1 MWKGFVITSQWQF
14 SLFWLRKKDLP
25 TDWQNKSTHTVPC
38 KANSLPNPETA
49 EVQIQPCTLLTS
61 VVYLY
66 PHSFVSPWNN
76 FYVLPWLCRALC
88 WQGPE
93 CTSRFCNLLPLSCR
107 FGCLCSRSVMI
118 QWNVIWDQSA
128 VRRAVCQRAGRSR
141 LGPPQFRWEPWYR
154 ASLVFSPH
162 LGWTVRVFVP
172 DCGHGWSWLD
182 FLAHPRGLTDLLA
195 MCGHCH
201 QTCSALLAWSM
212 CLCALLP
219 EVPAVL
225 TASPAHLCSSGS
237 PSSSAAPQ
245 APLPS
250 SWHGPQ
256 HHRVSETP
264 GEDGQW
270 YERHYCYDNKADVAF
285 LCLPSSTWEAKAK
298 FRPLGA
304 SRDAGRAAG
313 RRSSLDTALDPS
325 QALAAACFKGIAL
338 DLPSWDFLAHKPPA
352 ADDRGNFVVLQP
364 SGPRDLFKTFSRLF
378 SACFSHYDVFNCH
391 YVRYLRYSGRCWGC
405 LLVPRNGQ
413 VLYFPRKLV

>member
-1 MWKGFVITSQWQF
+1 
-14 SLFWLRKKDLP
+14 
-25 TDWQNKSTHTVPC
+25 
-38 KANSLPNPETA
+38 
-49 EVQIQPCTLLTS
+49 
-61 VVYLY
+61 
-66 PHSFVSPWNN
+66 
-76 FYVLPWLCRALC
+76 
-88 WQGPE
+88 
-93 CTSRFCNLLPLSCR
+93 
-107 FGCLCSRSVMI
+107 MI
-118 QWNVIWDQSA
+118 QWNVIWVQSA
-128 VRRAVCQRAGRSR
+128 VRRAVCQRAVRSR

-154 ASLVFSPH
+154 ASLVLSPH

-182 FLAHPRGLTDLLA
+182 FLAHPCGLTDLLA

-219 EVPAVL
+219 EVSAVL

-313 RRSSLDTALDPS
+313 RRSSLNTALDPS
-325 QALAAACFKGIAL
+325 QALPAACFKGIAL

-352 ADDRGNFVVLQP
+352 AEDRGNFVVLQP

-413 VLYFPRKLV
+413 VLYFPRKLVYDFLDSILTYFWSKEFQNNVCLSIGRSPPGVLMTSEGTCKQKALKCIGTTLIIGLTKLFKQFCLFVYSSPLSSVRSQHTGHW